1 MTFKRVAFLTESTCN
16 ATGHWGIQ
24 MEEPYHE
31 GHATLCIQSVFMY
44 IHFDG
49 LESYGKSKTATL

>member
-1 MTFKRVAFLTESTCN
+1 
-16 ATGHWGIQ
+16 

-49 LESYGKSKTATL
+49 LESYGKSKTATLWNKKLPLGQSEVKSGSGEY